1 MKDIFLAVLSTTWNR
16 KESKLFLLFS
26 LIPILYLA
34 STFMETSFM
43 NVTSIETGVKLSFLE
58 MYDGIFNLSFN
69 STLPTL
75 SLFLLILSVVRSD
88 IELHRLFLYKD
99 IERKK
104 ILLSKILSI
113 LSLFALF
120 VLIFSLLMFG
130 VYYLRVIHL
139 PFASGEF
146 LGHDSLLAIF
156 SIFGTILHHVFY
168 IFLLTM
174 ISLFFSNIASIV
186 SGIILL
192 IFTGILPLFG
202 KIGLIFPNGFRLLA
216 EEGNFHLAYIGIIS
230 LTTFYSLILFYF
242 SLKKFRKVEF

>member
-146 LGHDSLLAIF
+146 LGQDSWLAIF

-186 SGIILL
+186 SGIIIL

-230 LTTFYSLILFYF
+230 ITTFYSLILFYF
-242 SLKKFRKVEF
+242 SLKKFGKVEF

>member
-26 LIPILYLA
+26 LMPILYLA
-34 STFMETSFM
+34 STFMETNFM
-43 NVTSIETGVKLSFLE
+43 NVTSIESGAKLSFLQ

-113 LSLFALF
+113 LSLFHLF
-120 VLIFSLLMFG
+120 IFFFSLVMF
-130 VYYLRVIHL
+130 VAYYLRVIHL
-139 PFASGEF
+139 PFASGEL
-146 LGHDSLLAIF
+146 LGQDSWLAIF

>member
-1 MKDIFLAVLSTTWNR
+1 M
-16 KESKLFLLFS
+16 
-26 LIPILYLA
+26 PILYLA

-43 NVTSIETGVKLSFLE
+43 NVTSIESGAKLSFLE

-113 LSLFALF
+113 LSLFGLF
-120 VLIFSLLMFG
+120 ILIFSLLMFG

-146 LGHDSLLAIF
+146 LGQDSWLALF

-174 ISLFFSNIASIV
+174 ISLFFSNIASII

>member
-146 LGHDSLLAIF
+146 LGQDSLLAIF

-186 SGIILL
+186 SGIIIL

>member
-146 LGHDSLLAIF
+146 LGQDSLLAIF

>member
-43 NVTSIETGVKLSFLE
+43 NVTSIETGAKLSFLE

-146 LGHDSLLAIF
+146 LGQDSLLAIF

-230 LTTFYSLILFYF
+230 ITTFYSLILF
-242 SLKKFRKVEF
+242 

>member
-146 LGHDSLLAIF
+146 LGQDSWLAIF
-156 SIFGTILHHVFY
+156 SISGTILHHVFY

>member
-43 NVTSIETGVKLSFLE
+43 NVTSIETGAKLSFLE

-146 LGHDSLLAIF
+146 LGQDSWLAIF
-156 SIFGTILHHVFY
+156 SISGTILHHVFY

-186 SGIILL
+186 SGIIIL

-230 LTTFYSLILFYF
+230 ITTFYSLILFYF

>member
-1 MKDIFLAVLSTTWNR
+1 MKDIFLAVFSTTWNR

-43 NVTSIETGVKLSFLE
+43 NVTSIETGAKLSFLE

-88 IELHRLFLYKD
+88 IDLHRLFLYKD

-120 VLIFSLLMFG
+120 VLVFSLLMFG

-146 LGHDSLLAIF
+146 LGQDSWLAIF
-156 SIFGTILHHVFY
+156 SIFWNDFTSCFLYISTNYDIAVFQ
-168 IFLLTM
+168 
-174 ISLFFSNIASIV
+174 
-186 SGIILL
+186 
-192 IFTGILPLFG
+192 
-202 KIGLIFPNGFRLLA
+202 
-216 EEGNFHLAYIGIIS
+216 
-230 LTTFYSLILFYF
+230 
-242 SLKKFRKVEF
+242 

>member
-43 NVTSIETGVKLSFLE
+43 NVTSIETGAKLSFLE

-130 VYYLRVIHL
+130 VYYLRIIHL

-146 LGHDSLLAIF
+146 LGQDSLLAIF

-230 LTTFYSLILFYF
+230 ITTFYSLILFYF

>member
-1 MKDIFLAVLSTTWNR
+1 MKDIFWAVLSTTWNR

-43 NVTSIETGVKLSFLE
+43 NVTSIETGAKLSFLE

-99 IERKK
+99 VERKK

-130 VYYLRVIHL
+130 VYYLRIIHL

-146 LGHDSLLAIF
+146 LGQDSLLAIF

-174 ISLFFSNIASIV
+174 ISLFFSNVASIV

-230 LTTFYSLILFYF
+230 ITTFYSLILFYF

>member
-1 MKDIFLAVLSTTWNR
+1 MKDIFLAVFSTTWNR

-26 LIPILYLA
+26 LMPILYLA

-43 NVTSIETGVKLSFLE
+43 NVTAIETGAKLSFLE

-113 LSLFALF
+113 LSLFGLF
-120 VLIFSLLMFG
+120 ILIFSLLMFG

-146 LGHDSLLAIF
+146 LGQDSWLAIF
-156 SIFGTILHHVFY
+156 SIFGTILHHVLY

-174 ISLFFSNIASIV
+174 ISLFFNNIASIV

-230 LTTFYSLILFYF
+230 ITTFYSLILFYF

>member
-43 NVTSIETGVKLSFLE
+43 NVTSIETGAKLSFLE

-130 VYYLRVIHL
+130 VYYLRIIHL

-146 LGHDSLLAIF
+146 LGQDSLLAIF

-202 KIGLIFPNGFRLLA
+202 KISLIFPNGFRLLA

-230 LTTFYSLILFYF
+230 ITTFYSLILFYF

>member
-43 NVTSIETGVKLSFLE
+43 NVTSIETGAKLSFLE

-139 PFASGEF
+139 HFASGEF
-146 LGHDSLLAIF
+146 LGQDSLLAIF

-230 LTTFYSLILFYF
+230 ITTFYSLILFYF

>member
-43 NVTSIETGVKLSFLE
+43 NVTSIETGAKLSFLE

-146 LGHDSLLAIF
+146 LGQDSWLAIF
-156 SIFGTILHHVFY
+156 SISGTILHHVFY

-186 SGIILL
+186 SGIIIL

-230 LTTFYSLILFYF
+230 ITTFYSLILFYF
-242 SLKKFRKVEF
+242 SVKKFRKVEF

>member
-43 NVTSIETGVKLSFLE
+43 NVTSIETGAKLSFLE

-146 LGHDSLLAIF
+146 LGQDSLLAIF

-192 IFTGILPLFG
+192 IFTGVLPLFG

-230 LTTFYSLILFYF
+230 ITTFYSLILFYF

>member
-1 MKDIFLAVLSTTWNR
+1 MKDIFWAVLSTTWNR

-43 NVTSIETGVKLSFLE
+43 NVTSIETGAKLSFLE

-75 SLFLLILSVVRSD
+75 S
-88 IELHRLFLYKD
+88 LYKD

-146 LGHDSLLAIF
+146 LGQDSWLAIF
-156 SIFGTILHHVFY
+156 SIFGTILHHIFY

-230 LTTFYSLILFYF
+230 ITTFYSLILFYF

>member
-43 NVTSIETGVKLSFLE
+43 NVTSIETGAKLSFLE

-113 LSLFALF
+113 LSLFGLF

-146 LGHDSLLAIF
+146 LGQDSWLAIF
-156 SIFGTILHHVFY
+156 SIFGTIIHHVFY

-186 SGIILL
+186 SGIIIL

-230 LTTFYSLILFYF
+230 ITTFYSLILFYF
-242 SLKKFRKVEF
+242 SVKKFRKVEF

>member
-43 NVTSIETGVKLSFLE
+43 NVTSIETGAKLSFLE

-120 VLIFSLLMFG
+120 VLVFSLLMFG
-130 VYYLRVIHL
+130 VYYLRVTHL

-146 LGHDSLLAIF
+146 LGQDSWLAIF
-156 SIFGTILHHVFY
+156 SISGTILHHVFY

-230 LTTFYSLILFYF
+230 ITTFYSLILFYF

>member
-1 MKDIFLAVLSTTWNR
+1 MKDIFWAVLSTTWNR

-43 NVTSIETGVKLSFLE
+43 NVTSIETGAKLSFLE

-146 LGHDSLLAIF
+146 LGQDSWLAIF

-186 SGIILL
+186 SGIIIL

-230 LTTFYSLILFYF
+230 ITTFYSLILLYF

>member
-1 MKDIFLAVLSTTWNR
+1 MKDIFWAVLSTTWNR

-43 NVTSIETGVKLSFLE
+43 NVTSIETGAKLSFLE

-88 IELHRLFLYKD
+88 IDLHRLFLYKD

-120 VLIFSLLMFG
+120 VLVFSLLMFG

-146 LGHDSLLAIF
+146 LGQDSWLAIF
-156 SIFGTILHHVFY
+156 SIFGTILHHIFY

-230 LTTFYSLILFYF
+230 ITTFYSLILFYF

>member
-43 NVTSIETGVKLSFLE
+43 NVTSIETGAKLSFLE

-146 LGHDSLLAIF
+146 LGQDSWLAIF

-186 SGIILL
+186 SGIIIL

-230 LTTFYSLILFYF
+230 ITIFYSLILFYF
-242 SLKKFRKVEF
+242 SVKKFRKVEF

>member
-43 NVTSIETGVKLSFLE
+43 NVTSIETGAKLSFLE

-104 ILLSKILSI
+104 ILLSKIFSI

-130 VYYLRVIHL
+130 VYYLRIIHL

-146 LGHDSLLAIF
+146 LGQDSLLAIF

-216 EEGNFHLAYIGIIS
+216 EEGSFHLAYIGIIS
-230 LTTFYSLILFYF
+230 ITTFYSLILFYF

>member
-1 MKDIFLAVLSTTWNR
+1 MKDIFLAVFSTTWNR

-43 NVTSIETGVKLSFLE
+43 NVTSIETGAKLSFLE

-99 IERKK
+99 VERKK

-130 VYYLRVIHL
+130 VYYLRIIHL

-146 LGHDSLLAIF
+146 LGQDSLLAIF

-186 SGIILL
+186 SGIIIL

-230 LTTFYSLILFYF
+230 ITTFYSLILFYF

>member
-1 MKDIFLAVLSTTWNR
+1 MKDIFLAVFSTTWNR

-43 NVTSIETGVKLSFLE
+43 NVTSIETGAKLSFLE

-88 IELHRLFLYKD
+88 IDLHRLFLYKD

-120 VLIFSLLMFG
+120 VLVFSLLMFG
-130 VYYLRVIHL
+130 VYYLRVTHL

-146 LGHDSLLAIF
+146 LGQDSWLAIF

-230 LTTFYSLILFYF
+230 ITTFYSLILFYF

>member
-34 STFMETSFM
+34 STFMEISFM
-43 NVTSIETGVKLSFLE
+43 NVTSIETGAKLSFLE

-130 VYYLRVIHL
+130 VYYLRIIHL

-146 LGHDSLLAIF
+146 LGQDSLLAIF

-174 ISLFFSNIASIV
+174 ISLFFSNVASIV

-230 LTTFYSLILFYF
+230 ITTFYSLILFYF

>member
-1 MKDIFLAVLSTTWNR
+1 MTDIFWAVLSTTWNR

-43 NVTSIETGVKLSFLE
+43 NVTSIETGAKLSFLE

-146 LGHDSLLAIF
+146 LGQDSWLAIF

-186 SGIILL
+186 SGIIIL

-216 EEGNFHLAYIGIIS
+216 EEGNFHLAYIGII
-230 LTTFYSLILFYF
+230 LITTFYSLILFYF

>member
-1 MKDIFLAVLSTTWNR
+1 MTDIFWAVLSTTWNR

-43 NVTSIETGVKLSFLE
+43 NVTSIETGAKLSFLE

-146 LGHDSLLAIF
+146 LGQDSWLAIF

-186 SGIILL
+186 SGIIIL

-230 LTTFYSLILFYF
+230 ITTFYSLILFYF

>member
-43 NVTSIETGVKLSFLE
+43 NVTSIETGAKLSFLE

-130 VYYLRVIHL
+130 VYYLRIIHL

-146 LGHDSLLAIF
+146 LGQDSLLAIF

-174 ISLFFSNIASIV
+174 ISLFFSNVASIV

-230 LTTFYSLILFYF
+230 ITTFYSLILFYF

>member
-1 MKDIFLAVLSTTWNR
+1 MKDIFWAVLSTTWNR

-43 NVTSIETGVKLSFLE
+43 NVTSIETGAKLSFLE

-88 IELHRLFLYKD
+88 IDLHRLFLYKD

-146 LGHDSLLAIF
+146 LGQDSWLAIF

-230 LTTFYSLILFYF
+230 LTIFYSLILFYF

>member
-26 LIPILYLA
+26 LIHILYLA

-43 NVTSIETGVKLSFLE
+43 NVTSIETGAKLSFLE

-146 LGHDSLLAIF
+146 LGQDSWLAIF
-156 SIFGTILHHVFY
+156 SISGTILHHVFY

-186 SGIILL
+186 SGIIIL

-230 LTTFYSLILFYF
+230 ITTFYSLILFYF

>member
-43 NVTSIETGVKLSFLE
+43 NVTSIETGAKLSFLE

-146 LGHDSLLAIF
+146 LGQDSLLAIF

-174 ISLFFSNIASIV
+174 ISLFFSNVASIV

-230 LTTFYSLILFYF
+230 ITTFYSLILFYF

>member
-43 NVTSIETGVKLSFLE
+43 NVTSIETGAKLSFLE

-75 SLFLLILSVVRSD
+75 SLFLLILSVVSSD

-146 LGHDSLLAIF
+146 LGQDSWLAIF
-156 SIFGTILHHVFY
+156 SISGTILHHVFY

-186 SGIILL
+186 SGIIIL

-230 LTTFYSLILFYF
+230 ITTFYSLILFYF

>member
-1 MKDIFLAVLSTTWNR
+1 MKDIFWAVLSTTWNR

-43 NVTSIETGVKLSFLE
+43 NVTSIETGAKLSFLE

-88 IELHRLFLYKD
+88 IDLHRLFLYKD

-146 LGHDSLLAIF
+146 LGQDSWLAIF

-186 SGIILL
+186 SGIIIL

-230 LTTFYSLILFYF
+230 ITTFYSLILFYF

>member
-1 MKDIFLAVLSTTWNR
+1 MKDIFLSVLSTTWNR

-43 NVTSIETGVKLSFLE
+43 NVTSIETGAKLSFLE

-139 PFASGEF
+139 PFASGEL
-146 LGHDSLLAIF
+146 LGQDSWLALF

-230 LTTFYSLILFYF
+230 ITTFYSLILFYF

>member
-146 LGHDSLLAIF
+146 LGQDSWLAIF
-156 SIFGTILHHVFY
+156 SISGTILHHVFY

-186 SGIILL
+186 SGIIIL

-230 LTTFYSLILFYF
+230 ITTFYSLILFYF

>member
-1 MKDIFLAVLSTTWNR
+1 MKDIFLAVFSTTWNR

-43 NVTSIETGVKLSFLE
+43 NVTSIETGAKLSFLE

-146 LGHDSLLAIF
+146 LGQDSLLAIF

-230 LTTFYSLILFYF
+230 ITTFYSLILFYF

>member
-1 MKDIFLAVLSTTWNR
+1 MQNKKTPN
-16 KESKLFLLFS
+16 KL
-26 LIPILYLA
+26 
-34 STFMETSFM
+34 
-43 NVTSIETGVKLSFLE
+43 G
-58 MYDGIFNLSFN
+58 
-69 STLPTL
+69 
-75 SLFLLILSVVRSD
+75 
-88 IELHRLFLYKD
+88 
-99 IERKK
+99 
-104 ILLSKILSI
+104 
-113 LSLFALF
+113 
-120 VLIFSLLMFG
+120 
-130 VYYLRVIHL
+130 
-139 PFASGEF
+139 
-146 LGHDSLLAIF
+146 
-156 SIFGTILHHVFY
+156 VFY

>member
-43 NVTSIETGVKLSFLE
+43 NVTSIETGAKLSFLE

-146 LGHDSLLAIF
+146 LGQDSWLAIF
-156 SIFGTILHHVFY
+156 SISGTILHHVFY

-174 ISLFFSNIASIV
+174 ISLFFSNIANIV
-186 SGIILL
+186 SGIIIL

-230 LTTFYSLILFYF
+230 ITTFYSLILFYF

>member
-1 MKDIFLAVLSTTWNR
+1 MKDIFWAVLSTTWNR

-43 NVTSIETGVKLSFLE
+43 NVTSIETGAKLSFLE

-146 LGHDSLLAIF
+146 LGQDSWLAIF

-174 ISLFFSNIASIV
+174 ISLFFSNIACIV
-186 SGIILL
+186 SGIIIL

-230 LTTFYSLILFYF
+230 ITTFYSLILFYF